1 MTKLTLLCLTSCSQL
16 VLPSCDRTGDSGALE
31 AAVAAGDLLQV
42 LLVVVFSIVELLPL
56 QDLRGNGAVAFF
68 IQLLGKKNKQKKKQ
82 AKRSSPTTNYLCD

>member
-1 MTKLTLLCLTSCSQL
+1 MKLPLLCLTSCSQL
-16 VLPSCDRTGDSGALE
+16 VLPGSDRTGDSGALE

-42 LLVVVFSIVELLPL
+42 LLVVVFSVVELLPL

-68 IQLLGKKNKQKKKQ
+68 IQLLGEKKRKQ